1 MNIKQLQDR
10 AAATRKARLT
20 KTPTE
25 VAQVTSCM
33 SYQDMIKQPLK
44 YKPMWEATRPEY
56 KLYLTVGNTHS
67 KRMFK
72 DREEMVTWYKAC
84 VHKTIDSVSYA
95 CIAGYTVVYLTAVL
109 KQRPK
114 DPAEQVRT
122 VKDECGNAQVTL

>member
-1 MNIKQLQDR
+1 MNINELRKVK
-10 AAATRKARLT
+10 AAKGSKATNTVNTTEAKA
-20 KTPTE
+20 E
-25 VAQVTSCM
+25 VFGYAE
-33 SYQDMIKQPLK
+33 MIKQPLQ
-44 YKPMWEATRPEY
+44 YKPLWKATRPEY